1 MNANSNTDFNTNSN
15 FAELEAA
22 QRAREQYHGLHVP
35 VGQWI
40 IVRVDGRSFTTL
52 TNAHFTKPFDARF
65 GEIMAVTAAALLK
78 EFGGRYAYTQSD
90 EISVLLPQSTTM
102 FGRSVEKL
110 VSLTAA
116 TASVAFTQ
124 AAGHPACFDARLW
137 TGDTIADIV
146 DYFVWRR
153 ADSQRNALN
162 TYVYWTLRQQGLTAG
177 QTQVRMS
184 GLGAEA
190 KKEITA
196 TYGPPFDDLPEWQ
209 RSGAG
214 VWFEFVEKPSHDPK
228 APRRVAA
235 LRRRL
240 RNEFALPD
248 GADYRNLLA
257 HLADQPTAFAV

>member
-1 MNANSNTDFNTNSN
+1 MR
-15 FAELEAA
+15 FAETEAA
-22 QRAREQYHGLHVP
+22 QRARERYHGLHVP

-40 IVRVDGRSFTTL
+40 VVRVDGRSFTTL
-52 TNAHFTKPFDARF
+52 TNAYFTKPFDARF
-65 GEIMAVTAAALLK
+65 GEIMAGTAAALLK

-90 EISVLLPQSTTM
+90 EISVLMPQSTTL

-124 AAGHPACFDARLW
+124 SAGRPGCFDARLW
-137 TGDTIADIV
+137 TGDTVADVV

-153 ADSQRNALN
+153 ADAQRNALN
-162 TYVYWTLRQQGLTAG
+162 TYIYWALREQGLTAG
-177 QTQVRMS
+177 QIQVRLA

-190 KKEITA
+190 KKEIA
-196 TYGPPFDDLPEWQ
+196 AAHGLPFDDLPEWQ

-214 VWFEFVEKPSHDPK
+214 IWFESVERPSYD
-228 APRRVAA
+228 RRAERNVVG

-240 RNEFALPD
+240 RSEFALPG
-248 GADYRNLLA
+248 GADYRGLVA
-257 HLADQPTAFAV
+257 HLADQPAAVAA